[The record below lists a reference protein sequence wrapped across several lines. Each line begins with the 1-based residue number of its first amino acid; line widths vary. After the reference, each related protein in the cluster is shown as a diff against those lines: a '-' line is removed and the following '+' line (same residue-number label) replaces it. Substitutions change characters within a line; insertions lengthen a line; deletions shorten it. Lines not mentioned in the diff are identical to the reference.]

1 VAAPRISR
9 QFLTATSLIRL
20 SDGRISNAH
29 VASVWRKEETE
40 FAGNHRRSDP
50 KDRNSKNI
58 REDSVSGTFAIAITI
73 TDVTRIVVFLPPAA
87 CRCRYDTLPSH
98 RP

>member
-1 VAAPRISR
+1 MR
-9 QFLTATSLIRL
+9 RL
-20 SDGRISNAH
+20 PGD
-29 VASVWRKEETE
+29 RKTRNLREII
-40 FAGNHRRSDP
+40 RRSDP

-58 REDSVSGTFAIAITI
+58 REDSVSGTIAIAI